1 MQKNAPIIL
10 LGMHRSGTSMIA
22 GMLEELGLFMG
33 AHKDRNN
40 EALLFMKLNDWLMEQ
55 NSCSWDNPR
64 SFSSFLENEDVRSL
78 TIGQIHGIL
87 QSRYMMSYLGKEYFP
102 QRSSSMQLDFPWA
115 WKDPRATFTL
125 PFWLEVFP
133 GARIIH
139 IFRNGIDVANSLK
152 TRHENYLQRNMK
164 KLKTGKYL
172 PKYRFW
178 KKMKLRSVGDSMRC
192 SSLEGGFSLWE
203 EHIEEARRHVAAM
216 GVDALEICYEDFIAD
231 PVAHLE
237 KMAIFCNLQPE
248 EEQLNRVAKRI
259 NRNRINAFLD
269 DPELTAFA
277 QSVSARLKAQGYHY
291 S

>member
-33 AHKDRNN
+33 NHKDRNN
-40 EALLFMKLNDWLMEQ
+40 EAFLFMKLNDWLMEQ

-64 SFSSFLENEDVRSL
+64 SFSNFLENEDVRNL
-78 TIGQIHGIL
+78 TTGQIQSIL
-87 QSRYMMSYLGKEYFP
+87 QSGYMMSYLGKEYFS

-203 EHIEEARRHVAAM
+203 EHIEEARRHVATM
-216 GVDALEICYEDFIAD
+216 GMDALEICYEDFITD

-237 KMAIFCNLQPE
+237 KMTIFCKLQPG
-248 EEQLNRVAKRI
+248 EEQLNRVAKRV

-277 QSVSARLKAQGYHY
+277 QSVSARLKAHGYLY
-291 S
+291 P

>member
-64 SFSSFLENEDVRSL
+64 SFSKFLENEDVRSL

-164 KLKTGKYL
+164 KLKAGKYL

-216 GVDALEICYEDFIAD
+216 GVDAFEICYEDFIAD

-269 DPELTAFA
+269 NPELTAFA